1 MRGIATIAVLGLT
14 LGCLASGTTAQ
25 PISSKFLDDNAKFIV
40 ERAAVNSIPPV
51 ESKVQA
57 AAFGHDADPT
67 VDVLGIKVADLQLNS
82 KFTAVSKIGA
92 KSGVALAGATEAGV
106 DATDPRT
113 SPEPTSKFLS
123 AGIPSGIRAGHDPT
137 TENSATKQP

>member
-1 MRGIATIAVLGLT
+1 MHGIATIAVLGLT
-14 LGCLASGTTAQ
+14 LGCLASGATAQ

-40 ERAAVNSIPPV
+40 ERAVNSIPLV

-67 VDVLGIKVADLQLNS
+67 DDVLGIKVADLQLNS